1 MGDFFPPCENT
12 YYYSLPVC
20 GAVAGH
26 LNDPILGLWESG
38 VHGCVITMTIIISG
52 IRLVIRV
59 IAQKRLRH
67 QRKMI
72 FQMLSISSVF
82 IIFNLPISIMFI
94 LHLTGI
100 SSDLW
105 VELQLCFFFTTFIG
119 YYCFHLSFA

>member
-1 MGDFFPPCENT
+1 
-12 YYYSLPVC
+12 
-20 GAVAGH
+20 
-26 LNDPILGLWESG
+26 
-38 VHGCVITMTIIISG
+38 MTIIISG

-94 LHLTGI
+94 LHLTGV
-100 SSDLW
+100 SSYLW
-105 VELQLCFFFTTFIG
+105 VELQLCFFFTTYWLLLFLPFLCLNSLPELKQKLKKMFGILHRHQATVG
-119 YYCFHLSFA
+119 VVLPINR